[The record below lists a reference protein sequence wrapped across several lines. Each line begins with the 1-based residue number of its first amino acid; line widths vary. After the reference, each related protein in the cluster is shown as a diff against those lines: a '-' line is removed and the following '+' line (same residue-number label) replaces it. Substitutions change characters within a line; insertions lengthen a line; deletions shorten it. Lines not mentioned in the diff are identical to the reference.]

1 MFGVDGA
8 ARYACRVPGQDWIEE
23 GADAR
28 ERLERNARYNR
39 GMECLKA
46 TEWHSTASEML
57 PKAAL
62 AFPCLALAAYLFRVL
77 RRGGA
82 LKAIDHPGIAYGAVF
97 TGTLLLTMLPIFAAM
112 WFFQHYGFPGP

>member
-8 ARYACRVPGQDWIEE
+8 ARYACRVPGQNWIEA

-39 GMECLKA
+39 GIACLEA
-46 TEWHSTASEML
+46 TRWHSVATNMGLKVAI
-57 PKAAL
+57 AL
-62 AFPCLALAAYLFRVL
+62 PCLALAAYLSRLL
-77 RRGGA
+77 RRGGVSQVFGHDP
-82 LKAIDHPGIAYGAVF
+82 IVYGAVF

-112 WFFQHYGFPGP
+112 LFFQHYGFPGP